1 MTHFDIVSTLICS
14 KHLFSIQAHQF
25 HRSILTLG
33 VDPGLRPALQARGHH
48 GPLLLPPVQL
58 GPRAAGRGGRGDQ
71 GEDDDDDSDYKEDD
85 NNDDGDDDD
94 DPGLPRL

>member
-1 MTHFDIVSTLICS
+1 MFYQKLKIIDFDIFVSTIICS

-25 HRSILTLG
+25 HSSILTLG
-33 VDPGLRPALQARGHH
+33 VDPGLRPALQAGGHH

-71 GEDDDDDSDYKEDD
+71 GE
-85 NNDDGDDDD
+85 GDDDD
-94 DPGLPRL
+94 DDVDVDNPGLPRL